1 LCGYW
6 NIGTRTKRCKSNG
19 ASICLNCFML
29 LMGLDKGMVESIP
42 VCCIFRWFIH
52 WTKQHKAG
60 CYIGKVSLNHLMYA
74 DDICV
79 FGPSVCGLQSIL
91 DLHQAHAESHRII
104 FNCSKT
110 VCMMF
115 NPFSPAKTTFH
126 AELCNPITCQAIELE
141 SYSNPLRIQ
150 QVL

>member
-1 LCGYW
+1 
-6 NIGTRTKRCKSNG
+6 
-19 ASICLNCFML
+19 
-29 LMGLDKGMVESIP
+29 
-42 VCCIFRWFIH
+42 
-52 WTKQHKAG
+52 
-60 CYIGKVSLNHLMYA
+60 MYA

-91 DLHQAHAESHRII
+91 DLHQAHAESHRTI

-150 QVL
+150 QVLQTKLKKKFFFKFFRFRSFLSGGNVTSGGVFGYIYLALSPNLLGHYYGPRFFGNQAKICVFRALE